1 MVGAT
6 PSPNPNQGVRV
17 RACVRAV
24 GEGGAGL
31 ALYLTDPSAAA
42 VTLALALALALTL
55 TLTLPLTLTLT
66 LTLTPTLTRSD
77 PTPKQVTQGR
87 AEAAP
92 GMLTADH
99 MGQEQTADV
108 STPGEL
114 TADAAARTPDPAA
127 RRPLLTPMAG
137 GDVCSSTRVQ
147 AAPPNEPEAHGGVLL
162 AARTLLGLSKAA
174 PDA

>member
-1 MVGAT
+1 M
-6 PSPNPNQGVRV
+6 
-17 RACVRAV
+17 
-24 GEGGAGL
+24 
-31 ALYLTDPSAAA
+31 
-42 VTLALALALALTL
+42 
-55 TLTLPLTLTLT
+55 PLTLTLT

-92 GMLTADH
+92 GVLTADH
-99 MGQEQTADV
+99 AGQEQTADV

-114 TADAAARTPDPAA
+114 TADAAGRTPDPAA

-137 GDVCSSTRVQ
+137 GDVCSSTRMQAAPPTPNPKPNPNPHPNPDPDPDPDPNPDPRAQ

-174 PDA
+174 PDAYP